1 MKRLA
6 ALLAVAGLVASTMP
20 AATAGAK
27 TRTRT
32 AAAATMCGGDHYIP
46 FTQVKFPLC

>member
-6 ALLAVAGLVASTMP
+6 AVLAVAGLMASAMP

-27 TRTRT
+27 VGAKAPR
-32 AAAATMCGGDHYIP
+32 CGGDHYIP